1 MQTELDNLLMTV
13 DPQGIVRGLSRTG
26 AELLEQRVGDY
37 FPVFFRHQTRTHETR
52 LQSIRIPLRGA
63 TSHPHS
69 DTQNHKSQKF
79 MECWLAPLSN
89 QDGVHTGFALI
100 RCPDQKDILLS
111 RTSSTSA
118 TFSRP
123 EIERALKSGEFRLVY
138 QPEQRM
144 RDQQTRVAEAL
155 LRWQRPNGV
164 TLTAQDFMADA
175 ERHGLAQDIGSWVIE
190 QVCQQNRRWQMH
202 GLRPLSVSVNLSPQQ
217 LSDNRIVQQIQQQL
231 DASGLPAHYLQLEVN
246 ARCLHGDG
254 QADLGILHQLKGL
267 GLRLMLDDLSVQR
280 NSLQQLL
287 LWPVD
292 AVKINVRQW
301 NETLA
306 SIARGMG
313 KVLIARGMENSQMLE
328 SSLQAD
334 AMQGHAVCQPLD
346 AQAMAH
352 RLDRGHWAA

>member
-1 MQTELDNLLMTV
+1 MHTELDNLLMTI
-13 DPQGIVRGLSRTG
+13 DPQGIVRSMSRTG
-26 AELLEQRVGDY
+26 TEVLEQRIGDY
-37 FPVFFRHQTRTHETR
+37 FPVFFRHQTRAHETR
-52 LQSIRIPLRGA
+52 LQSISIPVR
-63 TSHPHS
+63 
-69 DTQNHKSQKF
+69 QNNTKVASSNQKF

-89 QDGVHTGFALI
+89 QDGIHTGFALI
-100 RCPDQKDILLS
+100 RCPDQKDMLLT
-111 RTSSTSA
+111 RNTGHSA
-118 TFSRP
+118 TFSRQ

-164 TLTAQDFMADA
+164 TLTAQDFMVDA
-175 ERHGLAQDIGSWVIE
+175 ERHGLAQEIGSWVIE

-254 QADLGILHQLKGL
+254 QSDLGILQQLKGL

-280 NSLQQLL
+280 SSLQQLL

-292 AVKINVRQW
+292 AVKINVHQW

-313 KVLIARGMENSQMLE
+313 KILIARGMESSQLVD
-328 SSLQAD
+328 SSPQAD